1 MTFSKNPYFDG
12 SNPYEAEYEVEEE
25 IENEVFEIVKEAI
38 ENGADEI
45 PESIR
50 IKIDD
55 FDGTKIFSIDPID
68 YLTCEQITELE
79 NLIEKGEE

>member
-25 IENEVFEIVKEAI
+25 LENEVFEMVKDII

-45 PESIR
+45 PEEIEIR
-50 IKIDD
+50 IDKCNE
-55 FDGTKIFSIDPID
+55 TKFFYIDPID
-68 YLTCEQITELE
+68 YLTCSQIAELE
-79 NLIEKGEE
+79 KIIEEQK